1 MINTEIQKQ
10 YHIVGQLLARLTII
24 RVFVL
29 AATIIFSRPAKLFL
43 VLVIYVIVLGDGIGD
58 IDDLVGYTS
67 TLDCP

>member
-1 MINTEIQKQ
+1 MNSGIEDVVKIRQGSLEKAGVTFEEIQKQ

-43 VLVIYVIVLGDGIGD
+43 VLVI
-58 IDDLVGYTS
+58 
-67 TLDCP
+67 